1 MGATP
6 AINRSYGRRRKSLR
20 TQMEEESAINIRGQH
35 QTFSKTPGIN
45 RSYGQRL
52 MNAHANTDTEMSALT
67 KTLDFGMDM
76 GDDSP
81 DPPKNDQFVDKI
93 HSFGI
98 EMELFAKQSPLK
110 LSNTAQQ
117 QLQVAMEAIHKLE
130 QILRKQPGDATIWG
144 NANLEKRAK
153 VSFAKQDRQNVFVGN
168 DDDGK
173 ENDNNL
179 LMNLMEESSDDD
191 DNGTTDF
198 LL

>member
-1 MGATP
+1 MG
-6 AINRSYGRRRKSLR
+6 
-20 TQMEEESAINIRGQH
+20 
-35 QTFSKTPGIN
+35 FSKTPGIN

-93 HSFGI
+93 HTWGS
-98 EMELFAKQSPLK
+98 EMELFAKKSSLK

-117 QLQVAMEAIHKLE
+117 QLQVAMQAIHKLE
-130 QILRKQPGDATIWG
+130 QILRKQPVDATIWG
-144 NANLEKRAK
+144 NADLEQRGK
-153 VSFAKQDRQNVFVGN
+153 VRFAAKQGQNVFVGN

-191 DNGTTDF
+191 DNGTSAF

>member
-1 MGATP
+1 MG
-6 AINRSYGRRRKSLR
+6 GR
-20 TQMEEESAINIRGQH
+20 
-35 QTFSKTPGIN
+35 
-45 RSYGQRL
+45 RL

-81 DPPKNDQFVDKI
+81 DPPKNEATSSNDQFVDKI

-98 EMELFAKQSPLK
+98 EMELFAKESSLK

-117 QLQVAMEAIHKLE
+117 QLQVAMQAIHKLE
-130 QILRKQPGDATIWG
+130 QILRKQSVDATIWG
-144 NANLEKRAK
+144 NANLEQRAK
-153 VSFAKQDRQNVFVGN
+153 VSFAAKQGRQNAFVGN

-191 DNGTTDF
+191 DNGTSAF